1 MHDENYDTESSE
13 TDLSNE
19 EYNSNI
25 SDSILRDSLSTG
37 DKSENEGDLSSE
49 DENATYEC
57 ENDGFLKIFYTNAD
71 NLMNKLD
78 ELKVRSYDKNYDIII
93 ITEVYPK
100 FGDSRETQNIELQI
114 NGYNLYSSRVEK
126 NSRGVIIY
134 VKETIRSDKN
144 IVLTNYDFNESVW
157 VNIYLKNEQKLLIG
171 GIYRSPNSSPENTI
185 KMIDLIN
192 IACNEN
198 YMYVTKVLVGDYNIP
213 EIDWLSWNTIKSE
226 SHYSFKFLECLRDN
240 YLEQLVHMPTRW
252 RDQQPGNLLDLV
264 LTDCED
270 NILNL
275 ETANHLGNSDH
286 LSIEFLINC
295 STENYVNE
303 VEKRNFYRADYV
315 SANQKLLNENW
326 DVLQI

>member
-100 FGDSRETQNIELQI
+100 FGDSRETQNVELQI

-144 IVLTNYDFNESVW
+144 IVLTNYDLNESVW

-198 YMYVTKVLVGDYNIP
+198 
-213 EIDWLSWNTIKSE
+213 
-226 SHYSFKFLECLRDN
+226 
-240 YLEQLVHMPTRW
+240 
-252 RDQQPGNLLDLV
+252 
-264 LTDCED
+264 
-270 NILNL
+270 
-275 ETANHLGNSDH
+275 
-286 LSIEFLINC
+286 
-295 STENYVNE
+295 
-303 VEKRNFYRADYV
+303 
-315 SANQKLLNENW
+315 
-326 DVLQI
+326 